1 MSHDLAHLN
10 KHIKIYIGVFVALLV
25 LTVVTVAVSYLRLP
39 IHQAV
44 IVALIVAG
52 FKGTLVAGFFM
63 HLFDEFKERK
73 PILFWSLIAAVGGFF
88 LVILLPLLSHLN
100 RLGHSF

>member
-1 MSHDLAHLN
+1 MSHDLAELD
-10 KHIKIYIGVFVALLV
+10 KHVKIYIGIFMALLV
-25 LTVVTVAVSYLRLP
+25 LTAVTVGVSYLRLP

-73 PILFWSLIAAVGGFF
+73 PILFWSLVAAVGGFL
-88 LVILLPLLSHLN
+88 LVILLPLFSYLN
-100 RLGHSF
+100 RLGHDF